1 MLMLESMDFEKRL
14 IDLETKISYQD
25 KTIEDLHEMIYKQ
38 QQQIAQME
46 KAIDNFQR
54 QMKSG
59 DSEIRPNEKPP
70 HY

>member
-1 MLMLESMDFEKRL
+1 MDFEKRL

-25 KTIEDLHEMIYKQ
+25 QTIEDLHEMIYKQ

>member
-1 MLMLESMDFEKRL
+1 MDFEKRL

>member
-1 MLMLESMDFEKRL
+1 MDFEKRL

-25 KTIEDLHEMIYKQ
+25 QTIEDLHEVIYKQ
-38 QQQIAQME
+38 QQQILQLE
-46 KAIDNFQR
+46 KAIDNFQK

-59 DSEIRPNEKPP
+59 DNEIRPNEKPP

>member
-1 MLMLESMDFEKRL
+1 MITLCLMDFEKRL

-25 KTIEDLHEMIYKQ
+25 QTIEDLHEVIYKQ
-38 QQQIAQME
+38 QQQILHLE
-46 KAIDNFQR
+46 KSLDNLQR

-59 DSEIRPNEKPP
+59 DNEIRPNEKPP